1 MRVRKPGLFTTI
13 QDSGRFGY
21 QSLGVPPSGA
31 LDEYS
36 FKIANMLV
44 SNDEDC
50 ACLECTLIG
59 PELEFEEDTKF
70 AVAGG
75 KFEVFFNGRKIEER
89 KIEEWRSYDAKT
101 GDVLVVKKAISGCRC
116 YVAFSG
122 GIDVPLIMNSRSTYT
137 KGNIG
142 SVVKGR
148 ILLRNKKVTFNK
160 VLNKRYMPSYEN
172 KIGLRVVLG
181 PQDDHFTSTGINAFL
196 NEGYK
201 ITKSADRMGYRLE
214 GKPIELK
221 SSEIISDGV
230 PLGAVQVPGN
240 GQPIILLKDR
250 QTTGGYP
257 KIATVVTPDIPK
269 VAQAKS
275 GDVIRFKTV
284 SMEEAHSIYTKYYEK
299 FEEIKTSL
307 EEPKGRR
314 FRMIIDGKEYHIE
327 VEEILVM
334 S

>member
-36 FKIANMLV
+36 FNIANMLV

-75 KFEVFFNGRKIEER
+75 KFEVFLSGKQ
-89 KIEEWRSYDAKT
+89 IEEWRSYDAKT
-101 GDVLVVKKAISGCRC
+101 GDVLAVKKAISGCRC

-122 GIDVPLIMNSRSTYT
+122 GIEVPLIMNSRSTYT

-148 ILLRNKKVTFNK
+148 ILLGNEKATFNK
-160 VLNKRYMPSYEN
+160 VLSKRYIPSYEN
-172 KIGLRVVLG
+172 ETGLRVVLG
-181 PQDDHFTSTGINAFL
+181 PQDDYFTSAGIGTFL

-201 ITKSADRMGYRLE
+201 VTNSADRMGYRLE

-240 GQPIILLKDR
+240 GQPIVLLKDR

-269 VAQAKS
+269 VAQAKP

-284 SMEEAHSIYTKYYEK
+284 SMEEAHSIYTKHYEK

-307 EEPKGRR
+307 EEPKGRKGRR
-314 FRMIIDGKEYHIE
+314 FRMIINGKEYHVE
-327 VEEILVM
+327 VEEVL